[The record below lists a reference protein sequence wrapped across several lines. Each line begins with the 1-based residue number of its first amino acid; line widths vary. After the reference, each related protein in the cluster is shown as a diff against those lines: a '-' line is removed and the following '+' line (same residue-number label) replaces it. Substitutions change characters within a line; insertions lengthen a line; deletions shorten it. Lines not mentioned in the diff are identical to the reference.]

1 MDVALINT
9 NRIKPPIAPI
19 GLEYV
24 AEVLHAAGH
33 SPCILD
39 LQWEDEC
46 QTAIEKFFHDR
57 EYELIGVSIRN
68 TDDCAYSS
76 RQSFFP
82 EYESVMKA
90 IRKNSAGSVVLG
102 GVGFSCM
109 PEQTAESLRPDA
121 GLWGDGERLFADIAT
136 RMEEKKAWND
146 VPSLVRCS
154 ENRWVCAPRS
164 FPELGGLP
172 EMTRRWVD
180 NHRYFREGG
189 QVGIETKRGCP
200 GKCVYCADPL
210 AKGKM
215 VRLRPPVHVAYEFE
229 RLVELGIDHF
239 HLCDSEFNIPKL
251 HAELVCEE
259 LIRHEKLKNVRWY
272 TYCSPVPFSRQLA
285 ALMRRAGCVGIN
297 FGVDSGDRQILRR
310 LRRDFSPEDIVDTAS
325 ICKEV
330 GITVM
335 LDLLLGSPS
344 ESESSIVNTIDL
356 MKKIDPDCVG
366 VSVGVRVY
374 PKTPLE
380 SMVKSDSLKGGMSG
394 DERGNEPVFFM
405 EQGIAHDIFEI
416 IDRNI
421 GEDSR
426 FLFFD
431 PSKPEVNYNYNA
443 NERLAEAISKGYR
456 GAYWDILRR
465 YSG

>member
-9 NRIKPPIAPI
+9 NRISPPIAPI

-24 AEVLHAAGH
+24 AEGLHAAGH
-33 SPCILD
+33 SPRMLD
-39 LQWEDEC
+39 LQWEDESL
-46 QTAIEKFFHDR
+46 TAIERFFRDR

-76 RQSFFP
+76 RQSFLS
-82 EYESVMKA
+82 EYESLMGA

-109 PEQTAESLRPDA
+109 PEQTAEILRPDA

-136 RMEEKKAWND
+136 RIERKRAWKD
-146 VPSLVRCS
+146 VPGLVRWS
-154 ENRWVCAPRS
+154 ENGWVRAPQS
-164 FPELGGLP
+164 FPDLGWLP

-180 NHRYFREGG
+180 NRRYFREGG
-189 QVGIETKRGCP
+189 QVGVETKRGCP
-200 GKCVYCADPL
+200 GQCVYCADPL
-210 AKGKM
+210 AKGNV
-215 VRLRPPVHVAYEFE
+215 VRLRPPVHVASEFE
-229 RLVELGIDHF
+229 RLVEMGIDHF
-239 HLCDSEFNIPKL
+239 HLCDSEFNIPIT

-259 LIRHEKLKNVRWY
+259 LIRHEKLKNARWY
-272 TYCSPVPFSRQLA
+272 TYCSPVPFSRRLA

-297 FGVDSGDRQILRR
+297 FGVDSGDRRMLGR
-310 LRRDFSPEDIVDTAS
+310 LRRDFSPEDIVETTAV
-325 ICKEV
+325 CREE

-335 LDLLLGSPS
+335 LDLLLGSHS
-344 ESESSIVNTIDL
+344 ESEESIVNTIDL

-374 PKTPLE
+374 PKTTLE
-380 SMVKSDSLKGGMSG
+380 SMVKSDSLIGGISG
-394 DERGNEPVFFM
+394 DEKKDEPVFFM

-416 IDRNI
+416 IERNI
-421 GEDSR
+421 AEDSR

-431 PSKPEVNYNYNA
+431 PAKPEVNYNYNA
-443 NERLAEAISKGYR
+443 NERLVEAISKGYR